1 MRVISTLWAKYQRYL
16 TTHPWRTQTLTTAVM
31 FSTSDILTQQI
42 IEKKELHH
50 DFRRTLR
57 MCIMGV
63 IIGPIQRTWFLTL
76 ERLIPPSSKIQIL
89 KKLVVDQT
97 VYGPFIIFFFYS
109 LSGTLSGKDVNEIKE
124 ILEEKYLRTLITGY
138 KVWPFVQA
146 INFTFVPVQLRANFV
161 QGVSL
166 CWNMY
171 LSWMVNKPVNTS
183 TLTYDSPGEMIPD
196 SVDSIE
202 QMVR

>member
-1 MRVISTLWAKYQRYL
+1 MENSNIDY
-16 TTHPWRTQTLTTAVM
+16 
-31 FSTSDILTQQI
+31 
-42 IEKKELHH
+42 
-50 DFRRTLR
+50 
-57 MCIMGV
+57 C
-63 IIGPIQRTWFLTL
+63 
-76 ERLIPPSSKIQIL
+76 
-89 KKLVVDQT
+89 
-97 VYGPFIIFFFYS
+97 